1 VARAGAAAASVL
13 VAALASPLAAKDL
26 VRDLRGTWNVE
37 KGSMFP
43 GGVLPVDPKA
53 PREAQDDQLEEALED
68 VPDVAFEFTADTMT
82 LVLGDERH
90 PSAFALTR
98 TDRRSVYFD
107 AVDRTQAKA
116 TPDRM
121 RAEFVDADT
130 VKLTKAG
137 DPQVLLL
144 KRARATRR

>member
-1 VARAGAAAASVL
+1 VVPARAAAAIL
-13 VAALASPLAAKDL
+13 VAALASPVAASDL
-26 VRDLRGTWNVE
+26 VRDLRGTWSVE
-37 KGSMFP
+37 KDSMFP

-53 PREAQDDQLEEALED
+53 PREVRDDQLEEALED

-107 AVDRTQAKA
+107 AVERTRAGA
-116 TPDRM
+116 APDRM

-144 KRARATRR
+144 KRVRPKRR